1 MDMGGPSSGLLAG
14 QVDRRRGLDLWQG
27 IYRIPDPTARSTG
40 GNRSLSTSRQA
51 VSRGQFWRPP
61 LARRDPKFGR
71 QSTQR
76 WSARIVHPV
85 TLERRVFEA
94 LGGECELF
102 ALDLPARRLA
112 EGESWI
118 HEMHDRLTRFAP
130 TSELSRFNASAGAW
144 VDVSPLLESLLRE
157 CLRANEISGGLVN
170 AAVLPA
176 LLAAGYTRTFSE
188 GPTAVTASVVPPSL
202 PQVLEVRT
210 GSARLRQ
217 GASIDLGGIAKGWL
231 ADRLA
236 ADLGPNSLVNLCG
249 DLFARGDG
257 ETGDG
262 WPVGMGGK
270 TVLLRDMG
278 AATSGTRKRSWGPD
292 LHHLIDPRTGLPSR
306 SDLAEASVIARS
318 GADAEIFA
326 KTALLLGS
334 TGAEAYLAAHD
345 ALGWSLSV

>member
-1 MDMGGPSSGLLAG
+1 MT
-14 QVDRRRGLDLWQG
+14 
-27 IYRIPDPTARSTG
+27 I
-40 GNRSLSTSRQA
+40 
-51 VSRGQFWRPP
+51 
-61 LARRDPKFGR
+61 
-71 QSTQR
+71 
-76 WSARIVHPV
+76 
-85 TLERRVFEA
+85 ERRLFEA
-94 LGGECELF
+94 LGGECEIY
-102 ALDLPARRLA
+102 AIGVGAERLA
-112 EGESWI
+112 ESEAWI
-118 HEMHDRLTRFAP
+118 HQTHDRLTRFSP
-130 TSELSRFNASAGAW
+130 TSELSRFNASAGSW
-144 VDVSPLLESLLRE
+144 VAVSALLESLLRE
-157 CLRANEISGGLVN
+157 CLRAHDVSGGLVN

-188 GPTAVTASVVPPSL
+188 GPTAVTASVTPPAL
-202 PQVLEVRT
+202 PEVLEVRS

-249 DLFARGDG
+249 DLFARGGG

-270 TVLLRDMG
+270 TVLLLDMG
-278 AATSGTRKRSWGPD
+278 AATSGTRKRAWGPD

-306 SDLAEASVIARS
+306 SDLAEASVIART

>member
-1 MDMGGPSSGLLAG
+1 MEK
-14 QVDRRRGLDLWQG
+14 
-27 IYRIPDPTARSTG
+27 RI
-40 GNRSLSTSRQA
+40 
-51 VSRGQFWRPP
+51 
-61 LARRDPKFGR
+61 
-71 QSTQR
+71 
-76 WSARIVHPV
+76 
-85 TLERRVFEA
+85 FEA
-94 LGGECELF
+94 LGGECEIY
-102 ALDLPARRLA
+102 ALGVAAARLA
-112 EGESWI
+112 EAESWV
-118 HEMHDRLTRFAP
+118 HEMHDRLTRFSP
-130 TSELSRFNASAGAW
+130 TSELSRFNDSAGSW
-144 VDVSPLLESLLRE
+144 TDVSPLLESLLRE
-157 CLRANEISGGLVN
+157 CLRADELSGGLVN

-188 GPTAVTASVVPPSL
+188 GPTSVTASVVPPAL
-202 PQVLEVRT
+202 PEVLEVRS

-236 ADLGPNSLVNLCG
+236 SDLGPNSLVNLCG
-249 DLFARGDG
+249 DLYARGGG

-270 TVLLRDMG
+270 TVLLLDMG

-306 SDLAEASVIARS
+306 SDLAEASVIART

-334 TGAEAYLAAHD
+334 TNAEEYLVTHD
-345 ALGWSLSV
+345 ALGWSLTT

>member
-1 MDMGGPSSGLLAG
+1 MALE
-14 QVDRRRGLDLWQG
+14 
-27 IYRIPDPTARSTG
+27 
-40 GNRSLSTSRQA
+40 
-51 VSRGQFWRPP
+51 
-61 LARRDPKFGR
+61 
-71 QSTQR
+71 QR
-76 WSARIVHPV
+76 
-85 TLERRVFEA
+85 LFEA
-94 LGGECELF
+94 LGGECEIYGF
-102 ALDLPARRLA
+102 DLDAERLA
-112 EGESWI
+112 QGERWV
-118 HEMHDRLTRFAP
+118 HEMHHRLTRFSP
-130 TSELSRFNASAGAW
+130 TSELSRFNASAGSWAA
-144 VDVSPLLESLLRE
+144 VSPLLESLLRE
-157 CLRANEISGGLVN
+157 CLRAHELSRGLVN

-188 GPTAVTASVVPPSL
+188 GPTHVTASVVPPAL
-202 PQVLEVRT
+202 PEVLEVRT

-249 DLFARGDG
+249 DLYARGGG

-270 TVLLRDMG
+270 TVLLLDMG
-278 AATSGTRKRSWGPD
+278 AATSGTRKRTWGPD

-306 SDLAEASVIARS
+306 SDLAEVSVIART

-334 TGAEAYLAAHD
+334 TAAQDFLVTHD
-345 ALGWSLSV
+345 ALGWSLTG

>member
-1 MDMGGPSSGLLAG
+1 MA
-14 QVDRRRGLDLWQG
+14 
-27 IYRIPDPTARSTG
+27 
-40 GNRSLSTSRQA
+40 
-51 VSRGQFWRPP
+51 
-61 LARRDPKFGR
+61 
-71 QSTQR
+71 
-76 WSARIVHPV
+76 
-85 TLERRVFEA
+85 LERRLFEA
-94 LGGECELF
+94 LGGECEIYAYGL
-102 ALDLPARRLA
+102 AHARLA
-112 EGESWI
+112 EGEAWV
-118 HEMHDRLTRFAP
+118 HEMHDRLTRFSP
-130 TSELSRFNASAGAW
+130 TSELSRFNASAGSWAA
-144 VDVSPLLESLLRE
+144 VSPLLESLLRE
-157 CLRANEISGGLVN
+157 CLRAHELSGGLVN

-188 GPTAVTASVVPPSL
+188 GPTAVTASVVPPAL
-202 PQVLEVRT
+202 PEVLQVRP

-217 GASIDLGGIAKGWL
+217 GAAMDLGGVAKGWL

-249 DLFARGDG
+249 DLFARGGG

-270 TVLLRDMG
+270 TVLLLDMG

-306 SDLAEASVIARS
+306 SDLAEASVIART

-334 TGAEAYLAAHD
+334 TRAEEYLAAHE
-345 ALGWSLSV
+345 ALGWSLTP

>member
-1 MDMGGPSSGLLAG
+1 M
-14 QVDRRRGLDLWQG
+14 
-27 IYRIPDPTARSTG
+27 
-40 GNRSLSTSRQA
+40 
-51 VSRGQFWRPP
+51 
-61 LARRDPKFGR
+61 
-71 QSTQR
+71 
-76 WSARIVHPV
+76 
-85 TLERRVFEA
+85 FEA

-188 GPTAVTASVVPPSL
+188 GPTAVTASVVPPAL
-202 PQVLEVRT
+202 PEVLDVRE
-210 GSARLRQ
+210 GAARLRY

-236 ADLGPNSLVNLCG
+236 SDLGPNTLVNLCG
-249 DLFARGDG
+249 DLSARGGG

-262 WPVGMGGK
+262 WPVGIGER
-270 TVLLRDMG
+270 TVLLVNMS
-278 AATSGTRKRSWGPD
+278 AATSGTRKRAWGSD
-292 LHHLIDPRTGLPSR
+292 LHHLIDPRTGLPAKTDVS
-306 SDLAEASVIARS
+306 EASVIARS

-326 KTALLLGS
+326 KAALLLG
-334 TGAEAYLAAHD
+334 TDKAPAFLAAHD
-345 ALGWSLSV
+345 ALGWWLSP